1 MNYIL
6 RDLAS
11 SEKYK
16 KYINEKTY
24 PVTIS
29 GLAFV
34 AKAQLIAATYE
45 EKRKPICLITYNEIQ
60 AKQIVKNLS
69 YFLNDVKYFPK
80 REIAAYDYDA
90 ESNDIEYDRI
100 EILNNIYNKKAKII
114 VTTIEAVMQKMI
126 SKDVLYQNILKLKI
140 GDTINHDSLKNKLVQ
155 NGYKRVDLIENR
167 GEFSVRGDIV
177 DIGIAENE
185 GVRIEFWGDDVDSI
199 RTFRISSQRS
209 NEMIKNVVI
218 YPAFENILEDS
229 VEKVCERIEKNKKKY
244 DLPQK

>member
-11 SEKYK
+11 SEKFK

-24 PVTIS
+24 PIKIS

-185 GVRIEFWGDDVDSI
+185 GIRIEFWGDDVDSI
-199 RTFRISSQRS
+199 RTFRISSQ
-209 NEMIKNVVI
+209 K
-218 YPAFENILEDS
+218 
-229 VEKVCERIEKNKKKY
+229 
-244 DLPQK
+244 